1 MYKWGKTYLFK
12 ELNGKRPRS
21 MTTMEL
27 EITKWSMCMALTV
40 YSLLVAFWLTY
51 HSLSTTLFQHTPITH
66 WSSKASSYA
75 WEDDGI
81 CQERSNMTKFKRTGN
96 THRGT
101 LHAHG
106 DRNNWYIRE
115 TIILCWSRCRLRL
128 WINWRW
134 NQVFFVSPTN
144 LKLIEGGAL
153 FEGGA
158 YLMFGLTGARLFGE
172 GR

>member
-1 MYKWGKTYLFK
+1 
-12 ELNGKRPRS
+12 
-21 MTTMEL
+21 
-27 EITKWSMCMALTV
+27 MALTV

-144 LKLIEGGAL
+144 LKLIEGGGLIRRGCLFDVWLNWCAL
-153 FEGGA
+153 IRGRALIWARALIRGNTIFPNLPGGHIRSRDA
-158 YLMFGLTGARLFGE
+158 SVLL
-172 GR
+172 